1 MSNSSSGIT
10 ELAGRILISAIFLFS
25 GASKVVGY
33 TGLVA
38 YATAKGLPMAG
49 AGIAIA
55 AVIEILGGL
64 ALLTGFQT
72 RIVSWILFLYL
83 IPVSF
88 TFHNFWTMQGMER
101 MDNQVHFMK
110 NLAIMGGFL
119 ILAANGAGPLS
130 IDGSR
135 ATKS

>member
-10 ELAGRILISAIFLFS
+10 ALAGRILMSSIFLLS
-25 GASKVVGY
+25 GVSKVMGY
-33 TGLVA
+33 SGMVA

-72 RIVSWILFLYL
+72 RIVSWIIFLYL

-88 TFHNFWTMQGMER
+88 TFHNFWAMQGMER
-101 MDNQVHFMK
+101 MDNQIHFLK
-110 NLAIMGGFL
+110 NLAIMGGLL
-119 ILAANGAGPLS
+119 ILAAHGPGPLS

-135 ATKS
+135 ASKS

>member
-1 MSNSSSGIT
+1 MPNSSSGIT
-10 ELAGRILISAIFLFS
+10 VLAGRILMSVIFLLS
-25 GASKVVGY
+25 GTSKVLGY
-33 TGLVA
+33 SGMVA

-64 ALLTGFQT
+64 AVLTGFQT

-88 TFHNFWTMQGMER
+88 TIHNFWALQGMER
-101 MDNQVHFMK
+101 MDNQIHFMK
-110 NLAIMGGFL
+110 NFAIMGGLL
-119 ILAANGAGPLS
+119 ILSAHGAGPLS
-130 IDGSR
+130 IDGAR
-135 ATKS
+135 AAKS

>member
-1 MSNSSSGIT
+1 MADSSSGVT
-10 ELAGRILISAIFLFS
+10 VLAGRILMSVVFLLS
-25 GASKVVGY
+25 GTSKVLAY
-33 TGLVA
+33 SNMVA

-49 AGIAIA
+49 VGIAVA
-55 AVIEILGGL
+55 AAIEILGGL
-64 ALLTGFQT
+64 ALLTGFQV

-101 MDNQVHFMK
+101 MDNQIHFLK
-110 NLAIMGGFL
+110 NFAIMGGFL

-130 IDGSR
+130 IDGAR
-135 ATKS
+135 AAKS

>member
-10 ELAGRILISAIFLFS
+10 ELAGRILISAIFLLS
-25 GASKVVGY
+25 GTSKVVGY
-33 TGLVA
+33 AGLVA

-55 AVIEILGGL
+55 AIIEILGGL
-64 ALLTGFQT
+64 ALLAGFQT

-135 ATKS
+135 AAKS